1 MSRGATVVKG
11 KRRYDA
17 SGRQAS
23 AQRRREQILDAA
35 EARFLAQGYGATT
48 VGDIAEDAGVA
59 LDTIYKA
66 FGGKAGL
73 VRTIRD
79 RALAGEGSVPA
90 ERRSDA
96 LHGQH
101 LDGRAIINSWG
112 GFLLE
117 LAPRV
122 APIMLLIRDAAVHD
136 PEANALLDETDRE
149 RRQRMLQN
157 ARRLRDGGHLRPGV
171 SVAHAADVLW
181 TYSAAELY
189 ELLVLRRRWSV
200 KRYAAFAADAMCA
213 ALL

>member
-1 MSRGATVVKG
+1 MGRGTTVVKG

-17 SGRQAS
+17 SGRQAG

-35 EARFLAQGYGATT
+35 EARFTAQGYGATT

-73 VRTIRD
+73 VRGIRD
-79 RALAGEGSVPA
+79 RALAGEGPVPA

-96 LHGQH
+96 LHSQH
-101 LDGRAIINSWG
+101 LDGRAIINAWG

-117 LAPRV
+117 LAPRG
-122 APIMLLIRDAAVHD
+122 APIMLAIRDAAVHD
-136 PEANALLDETDRE
+136 PEAKALLDETDRQ

-171 SVAHAADVLW
+171 TVAHAADVLW

-200 KRYAAFAADAMCA
+200 KRYAAFAVDAMCA